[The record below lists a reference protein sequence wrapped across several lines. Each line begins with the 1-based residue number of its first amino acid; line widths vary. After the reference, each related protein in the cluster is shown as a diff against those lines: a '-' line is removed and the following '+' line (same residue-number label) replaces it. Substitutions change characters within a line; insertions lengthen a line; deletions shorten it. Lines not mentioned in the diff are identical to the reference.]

1 MTKESLAKGES
12 TMECAKC
19 GRCMDICPKG
29 AIDYRLIG
37 TSISVRPVFI
47 TLAVVFN
54 ILIMSGFIMALVI
67 FWQTGEIRFF

>member
-1 MTKESLAKGES
+1 MTKESLTKKEAA
-12 TMECAKC
+12 MECSRC

-37 TSISVRPVFI
+37 TNIGVRPVFV

-54 ILIMSGFIMALVI
+54 LVILSSFVGALVH
-67 FWQTGEIRFF
+67 FLLTGEIQSI